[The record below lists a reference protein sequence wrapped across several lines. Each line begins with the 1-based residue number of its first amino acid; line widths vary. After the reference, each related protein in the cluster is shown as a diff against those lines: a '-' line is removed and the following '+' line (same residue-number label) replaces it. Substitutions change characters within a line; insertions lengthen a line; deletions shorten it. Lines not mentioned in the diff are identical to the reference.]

1 MSDISDLVQSAL
13 NQDYNKANQVF
24 GDLMGEKIG
33 NALEQEK
40 IAIAD
45 QIFNGV
51 TPPEE
56 LEDEDDDEV
65 SDDVDYEDDYEED
78 IEDTEEEDGTEQS

>member
-56 LEDEDDDEV
+56 LEDENDDDEV
-65 SDDVDYEDDYEED
+65 FDDEADYEED